1 MSLHGSGIVELSLY
15 TLNNALVLLLS
26 KKAVERK
33 MLIFS
38 GRFFLVG
45 AICAVSF
52 SVGAEPAPAQ
62 SDIDKRLSRM
72 ERLLNNQNLIQMYT
86 TQQTLKQELSGLR
99 GDVDILNHELDQ
111 IKKQQKD
118 LYLDID
124 QRLQDLQKNISSL
137 QSIPPVSGFSGVSPS
152 ASAAPAVSAPLV
164 TDAATE
170 IMQNSLT
177 EQESYQGALGLL
189 KAGQYN
195 DAIQAFQVFLIS
207 YPQSTYAANA
217 QYWMAEAYYVL
228 KDYQS
233 AVSHFSKVITAYP
246 DSRKVA
252 DAHLKT
258 GFSFYELK
266 DWTNA
271 KKALEKVVSDYSA
284 STAARLAQRRLQ
296 KMQLEGH
303 I

>member
-1 MSLHGSGIVELSLY
+1 MLS
-15 TLNNALVLLLS
+15 LS
-26 KKAVERK
+26 KKAVESK
-33 MLIFS
+33 VSHLAC
-38 GRFFLVG
+38 RFFLFCVFSG
-45 AICAVSF
+45 VAITAAAAPTAV
-52 SVGAEPAPAQ
+52 Q
-62 SDIDKRLSRM
+62 SDIEKRLARM

-99 GDVDILNHELDQ
+99 GDVDILNHELEQ
-111 IKKQQKD
+111 IKRQQKD

-124 QRLQDLQKNISSL
+124 QRLQELQKSVSSM
-137 QSIPPVSGFSGVSPS
+137 QSIPPVSGFAGGAPGVSSESEATTS
-152 ASAAPAVSAPLV
+152 ASPV
-164 TDAATE
+164 TDAAAE

-177 EQESYQGALGLL
+177 EQESYQGALAAL

-207 YPQSTYAANA
+207 YPQSAYAANA

-228 KDYQS
+228 KDFQS
-233 AVSHFSKVITAYP
+233 AVTHFSKVITAYP

-252 DAHLKT
+252 DAHLKS

-266 DWTNA
+266 DWDNA
-271 KKALEKVVSDYSA
+271 KKALEKVVSDYST

-303 I
+303 L